1 MITLGTKGD
10 VTLLMPQTVEELPN
24 WDDIDIEEL
33 FLDVETKRVFDH
45 ADYGG
50 LYPWKGDEVCG
61 FAITI
66 NDEKIAYYLPVR
78 HDKESDNLPLQAV
91 INWLVGIVGRAKKW
105 INHNILLDAVFCW
118 AEGIDFGGQLVD
130 TLTLSKVHDTDRM
143 NHGLK
148 ALRVDWLGE
157 EDKEELMVKAFLKS
171 TKKKSYS
178 AVPAFMLGV
187 YACGDVVSNRN
198 LWRYLVEHRE
208 DGVEGVWAKEIA
220 LTPVLF
226 DMEVQGILTDKGEL
240 LKEKFMTMHRLVG
253 LGHRIAEL
261 SDREFTNS
269 NQCMHDILIVRFGMP
284 VLATKWEKDEQT
296 GRTYDTGRPTFDKEA
311 MALYQVHPMTLG
323 NPKLKELIDTIQ
335 EYKQESQYMSLFL
348 DPFLT
353 FRDDNGFIHPTYNQ
367 LVRTSRMSCGR
378 PNAQQQN
385 KRSKKLWKPRPGYGF
400 ISCDY
405 SQIEFRLIV
414 HFIKDVDAIEAY
426 NRDPNTDFHQWVADM
441 IRIKRK
447 PAKTLNFGM
456 GYGAGKKRVQ
466 SELSANADII
476 EEVSKRVVAMIEQSK
491 AYLAANP
498 EYDPTR
504 EITFTGTPSEL
515 YSHLVRI
522 EDDKQYLE
530 LVTED
535 NRNDV
540 YNRLCQERASEVW
553 EKYHET
559 LPGIKV
565 TSEEVEKRCRMRGF
579 VKNPYGRRRHL
590 PIKAAHKAF
599 NSLVQ
604 GCAMDI
610 IKERM
615 IALAP
620 RYNQQMRDWDIR
632 IVANVHDE
640 VLFEVPLALLY
651 SPAVHK
657 YIMTMLESPSIKFR
671 VPITTGIGISATNWA
686 EAAGDDTIVTPDGVV
701 IAGKVDGFKD
711 LVIRVD
717 GKDTKVKPKI
727 DDKPNPEYTS
737 LLGKVQEQWAARIVA
752 A

>member
-24 WDDIDIEEL
+24 WDTIDIEEL
-33 FLDVETKRVFDH
+33 FLDVETKRVFEH

-61 FAITI
+61 FAVTI
-66 NDEKIAYYLPVR
+66 GEEKVAYYLPVR
-78 HDKESDNLPLQAV
+78 HDKASDNLPVQA
-91 INWLVGIVGRAKKW
+91 IIDWLVKVVKRAKRW
-105 INHNILLDAVFCW
+105 VNHNILLDAVFCW
-118 AEGIDFGGQLVD
+118 AEGIDFGGELVD

-143 NHGLK
+143 SHGLK
-148 ALRVDWLGE
+148 DLRVDWLGE
-157 EDKEELMVKAFLKS
+157 EAKEELMVKAFLKS

-198 LWRYLVEHRE
+198 LWRYLVKNRE
-208 DGVEGVWAKEIA
+208 EGVEGIWAKEIA

-226 DMEVQGILTDKGEL
+226 DMEVQGIMTDKPEL
-240 LKEKFMTMHRLVG
+240 LREKFVTMHKLVA
-253 LGHRIAEL
+253 LGQKIADL

-269 NQCMHDILIVRFGMP
+269 NACMHDILIVRFGMP

-335 EYKQESQYMSLFL
+335 EYKQEAQYKSLFI
-348 DPFLT
+348 DPFLA
-353 FRDDNGFIHPTYNQ
+353 FRDDDGFIHPTYNQ

-426 NRDPNTDFHQWVADM
+426 NKDPSTDFHQWVADM

-476 EEVSKRVVAMIEQSK
+476 EEVSKRVVAMLEQTKALLVEYPNEHPPVEQLASK
-491 AYLAANP
+491 YPL
-498 EYDPTR
+498 
-504 EITFTGTPSEL
+504 
-515 YSHLVRI
+515 LVRTDVDGTQLI
-522 EDDKQYLE
+522 E

-540 YNRLCQERASEVW
+540 YNRLCQERANEVW

-565 TSEEVEKRCRMRGF
+565 TSEDVEKRCRMRGF

-651 SPAVHK
+651 SPEVHK
-657 YIMTMLESPSIKFR
+657 YLMTMLESPSIKFR

-686 EAAGDDTIVTPDGVV
+686 EAAGDDTIVTPEGVV

-711 LVIRVD
+711 LVIRAD
-717 GKDTKVKPKI
+717 GKDTKVKPKV
-727 DDKPNPEYTS
+727 DDKPNPAYTS
-737 LLGKVQEQWAARIVA
+737 LLAKVEQQWKARAA
-752 A
+752 

>member
-1 MITLGTKGD
+1 MITLGEKLG
-10 VTLLMPQTVEELPN
+10 VQLLMPETMDELPN
-24 WDDIDIEEL
+24 WDSVDEL

-45 ADYGG
+45 GDYGG
-50 LYPWKGDEVCG
+50 LYPWKGDEVAG
-61 FAITI
+61 FAITV
-66 NDEKIAYYLPVR
+66 NNEPVAYYLPIR
-78 HDKESDNLPLQAV
+78 HTRGHNLPLQQL
-91 INWLVGIVGRAKKW
+91 INWVIKLVKSAKKW

-118 AEGIDFGGQLVD
+118 AEGIDFTGELVD

-143 NHGLK
+143 SHGLK
-148 ALRVDWLGE
+148 PLREGWLNE
-157 EDKEELMVKAFLKS
+157 EAKEELMVKAYLKS
-171 TKKKSYS
+171 IKSKSYADCPS
-178 AVPAFMLGV
+178 FLMGV

-198 LWRYLVEHRE
+198 LYRYLVKNKE
-208 DGVEGVWAKEIA
+208 DGVDGVWAKEIA

-226 DMEVQGILTDKGEL
+226 DMEVQGILTNKAEL
-240 LKEKFMTMHRLVG
+240 LQEKFKTMHKLVQ
-253 LGHRIAEL
+253 LGQVIAEL

-269 NQCMHDILIVRFGMP
+269 NACMYDILIVRFGMP
-284 VLATKWEKDEQT
+284 VLATKWEKDEET
-296 GRTYDTGRPTFDKEA
+296 GRQYDTGRPTFDKEA
-311 MALYQVHPMTLG
+311 MALYEVHPMALG
-323 NPKLKELIDTIQ
+323 NPKLKLLIDTIQ
-335 EYKQESQYMSLFL
+335 EFKHESQYMSLFL

-353 FRDDNGFIHPTYNQ
+353 FRDDAGFIHPTYNQ

-414 HFIKDVDAIEAY
+414 HFIKDMDAIAAY
-426 NRDPNTDFHQWVADM
+426 NNNPDTDFHQWVADM
-441 IRIKRK
+441 IGIKRK

-466 SELSANADII
+466 SELSANPDII
-476 EEVSKRVVAMIEQSK
+476 KEVSEQVVKMVEETK
-491 AYLAANP
+491 TYLAAHP
-498 EYDPTR
+498 EHDTSKP
-504 EITFTGTPSEL
+504 ITITGTADEL
-515 YSHLVRI
+515 YRYIINRS
-522 EDDKQYLE
+522 EDVARLE

-540 YNRLCQERASEVW
+540 YNRLCQERASQVW
-553 EKYHET
+553 ESYHEK

-565 TSEEVEKRCRMRGF
+565 TADDVEKRCRIRGY

-590 PIKAAHKAF
+590 PLKGAHKAF

-620 RYNQQMRDWDIR
+620 RYNQKMRDWDIR

-651 SPAVHK
+651 SKEVHQ
-657 YIMTMLESPSIKFR
+657 YLITMLESPSVKFR
-671 VPITTGIGISATNWA
+671 VPITTGMGISPNHWA
-686 EAAGDDTIVTPDGVV
+686 EASGDETYVTPEGDIV
-701 IAGKVDGFKD
+701 AGKLTGIKD
-711 LVIRVD
+711 LVVRTAD
-717 GKDTKVKPKI
+717 GDTKVKPMI
-727 DDKPNPEYTS
+727 DGNPNPEYHT
-737 LLGKVQEQWAARIVA
+737 LLGKVVA
-752 A
+752 KAS